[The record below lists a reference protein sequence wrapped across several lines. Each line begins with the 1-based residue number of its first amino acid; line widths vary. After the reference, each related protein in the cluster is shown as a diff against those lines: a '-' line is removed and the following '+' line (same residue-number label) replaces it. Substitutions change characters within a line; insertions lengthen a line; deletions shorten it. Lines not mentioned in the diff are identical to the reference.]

1 MIHLESSLEECAQ
14 EVRELILTV
23 FRGFILVILN
33 TRSHARM
40 GTNLERA
47 RRILGMTTRPIS
59 IEDLVLV
66 RMRATAEQEEIDG
79 AHSEGVCEIVPMR
92 DTNEMH
98 GCFAVDESVDSACK
112 VLGSIFMT
120 VSL

>member
-23 FRGFILVILN
+23 FSRLHTCDLN
-33 TRSHARM
+33 TRNHARM

-59 IEDLVLV
+59 TEDLVLV
-66 RMRATAEQEEIDG
+66 RLRATAEHEEIDG
-79 AHSEGVCEIVPMR
+79 PHSEGVCEIVPMR

-112 VLGSIFMT
+112 VLGSIFVT